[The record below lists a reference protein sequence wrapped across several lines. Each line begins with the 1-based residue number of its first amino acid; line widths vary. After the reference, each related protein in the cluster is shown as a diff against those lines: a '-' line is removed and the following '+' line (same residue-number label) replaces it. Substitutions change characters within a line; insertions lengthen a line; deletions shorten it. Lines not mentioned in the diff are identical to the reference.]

1 MAPSSSCSGQTIR
14 NLSWF
19 LFVFYPTHSIH
30 QQVLLTPSPKH
41 ILKATKTVKK
51 ANWVRL
57 AGEEGDNPGER
68 GVMQANIRISSKIG
82 VVNCIKCCWQVKTII
97 EKQILKVTGD
107 LEKSRLCSDGDESL
121 VGVNWREWDENVKTA
136 TNREIFQGVLL
147 SGKQREAGDGY
158 EVKSDPSLEREEILE
173 HVSMLLK
180 MICLRRKYVA

>member
-1 MAPSSSCSGQTIR
+1 
-14 NLSWF
+14 
-19 LFVFYPTHSIH
+19 
-30 QQVLLTPSPKH
+30 
-41 ILKATKTVKK
+41 
-51 ANWVRL
+51 
-57 AGEEGDNPGER
+57 
-68 GVMQANIRISSKIG
+68 MQANIRISSKIG

-180 MICLRRKYVA
+180 MICLRRKYVAQGKKINHWGVGIVAQVDCSTGAGALFMHSNRK